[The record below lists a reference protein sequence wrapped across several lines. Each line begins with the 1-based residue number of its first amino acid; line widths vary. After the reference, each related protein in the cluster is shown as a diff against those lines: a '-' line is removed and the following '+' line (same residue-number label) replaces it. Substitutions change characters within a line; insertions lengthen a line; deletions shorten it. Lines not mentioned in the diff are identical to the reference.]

1 MDENCVDTFHNR
13 IRYTLLSLNLI
24 SETQADNAASC
35 SGALQPVRPS
45 MGMGLSP

>member
-13 IRYTLLSLNLI
+13 IRYILLSLNLI
-24 SETQADNAASC
+24 SETQADNATSY

-45 MGMGLSP
+45 MGIGLSP